1 MFSALQPVGWPA
13 ATARAA
19 SGRPRGGIAVDQDD
33 IEQAYVVVLH
43 RVAAIPTASGCCGQR
58 RSTLGSSSSS
68 ATRPATSLRRVK
80 ECRQGSLPAH
90 PTAFHVLVVRLAGEN
105 VAAAI
110 SLDFRGDCGIYNV
123 ATLQHARRRGLG
135 TALTALHVQRAGAHG
150 CSTATLQPTATAER
164 VYARVGF
171 HDLGRILEYAR

>member
-33 IEQAYVVVLH
+33 IRAGRCRRAP
-43 RVAAIPTASGCCGQR
+43 RVAAIPTTNGCCGRR

-68 ATRPATSLRRVK
+68 ATAPHVLEADEGAPA
-80 ECRQGSLPAH
+80 GSLPAH
-90 PTAFHVLVVRLAGEN
+90 PSAFHVLVVRLAGEN
-105 VAAAI
+105 VPAAI
-110 SLDFRGDCGIYNV
+110 SLDFDGDGGIYNV